1 MSRARHKNT
10 DSLAVLGE
18 NSTLWGGHI
27 PTEDTQNLCFTRMGV
42 EICRTCATLK
52 SLLVVLEDAKLA
64 AHVIVTVFVVSVG
77 FVLAIRVLRGFY
89 PYVGRFVGFAW
100 EVLPSRREE
109 TKFRPSSTTEHVLC
123 HGLLTGKGSVNYL
136 AVAGQC
142 FPQCKTSPLYRFAGA
157 LTKLCKTHE
166 QTSSGLLATGSAFRV
181 KSNIFVSTG
190 LTLCL
195 EDGLYGCGCTNTIGT
210 LFT

>member
-1 MSRARHKNT
+1 MPHLCYAKKPLGRTRRRQTRRSCHRHR
-10 DSLAVLGE
+10 LRRQCRVR
-18 NSTLWGGHI
+18 
-27 PTEDTQNLCFTRMGV
+27 TRYPSP
-42 EICRTCATLK
+42 A
-52 SLLVVLEDAKLA
+52 
-64 AHVIVTVFVVSVG
+64 
-77 FVLAIRVLRGFY
+77 RVLPIWFY
-89 PYVGRFVGFAW
+89 PYMGRFVGFAW

-109 TKFRPSSTTEHVLC
+109 TRFRPSSTTEHVLC

-142 FPQCKTSPLYRFAGA
+142 FPQCKTSRLYRFAGA

-166 QTSSGLLATGSAFRV
+166 QTSSGPLATGSAFRV